1 MRRIITAAAFIAGS
15 AFLSPLQAQMLST
28 TTGNETT
35 QQTAENKQDWSIFT
49 DKQNNMVYVDFEKIN
64 VNLSGVNVRDNA
76 GQIIFKD
83 DSVWQLPVNTIYEVD
98 LSKFPKG
105 EYTVELKTFTSSLKK
120 KVSVN

>member
-1 MRRIITAAAFIAGS
+1 MRSIITTAAFIAVS
-15 AFLSPLQAQMLST
+15 SMFSPIKAQMLST
-28 TTGNETT
+28 TAGNETT
-35 QQTAENKQDWSIFT
+35 KQADNKQDWSIFT

-64 VNLSGVNVRDNA
+64 VNLSGVSVRDNT
-76 GQIIFKD
+76 GQIVFKD

-105 EYTVELKTFTSSLKK
+105 EYTIELKTFTSSLKK

>member
-1 MRRIITAAAFIAGS
+1 MRRIITAAAFTACS
-15 AFLSPLQAQMLST
+15 AIFSPLQAQMLST
-28 TTGNETT
+28 TTGNETS
-35 QQTAENKQDWSIFT
+35 QQEAENKQDWSIFT

-76 GQIIFKD
+76 GQIVFKD

-120 KVSVN
+120 KVNVN

>member
-1 MRRIITAAAFIAGS
+1 MRSIITTAAFIAVS
-15 AFLSPLQAQMLST
+15 SMFSPIKAQMLST
-28 TTGNETT
+28 TAGNETT
-35 QQTAENKQDWSIFT
+35 KQADNKQDWSIFT

-64 VNLSGVNVRDNA
+64 VNLSGVSVRDNA
-76 GQIIFKD
+76 GQIVFKD

-105 EYTVELKTFTSSLKK
+105 EYTIELKTFTSSLKK